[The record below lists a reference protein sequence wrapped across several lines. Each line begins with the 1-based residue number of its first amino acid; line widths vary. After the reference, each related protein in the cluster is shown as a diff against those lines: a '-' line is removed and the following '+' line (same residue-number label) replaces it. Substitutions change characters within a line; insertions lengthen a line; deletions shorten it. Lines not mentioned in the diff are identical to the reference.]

1 MLLKTSEKAPLS
13 CHLVSQ
19 FLEEAG
25 FPPGVVN
32 ILHGHGAV
40 AGHAIASHMGIRALS
55 FTGSVRTGRLIQQA
69 AALSN
74 FKHLTFELG
83 GKSPAVVFGDADV
96 PRAAREIAQ
105 SIMWHSG
112 QTCMASSRVYVHAS
126 VAGPFVAAF
135 KEAVAA
141 RKLGD
146 PTVPGVDNGPV
157 ADRAQ
162 YETVRAYI
170 AEGEKTGELAYAGE
184 TPPGVAAEDKEDKGS
199 SGSSN
204 LFVGPTIFLEQ
215 PGDAR
220 IMREE
225 VFGPVVCINTF
236 EGEGEGEVL
245 AAANDTEYGL
255 YASVYTQDVDRAM
268 RVARGLEAGMV
279 GVNCTSPTGAWDMPF
294 GGYKQ
299 SGTGRESLVG
309 SLDDWLEHKSVYV
322 KVAGGGGGASAA
334 GGTSIIGR

>member
-13 CHLVSQ
+13 CHLISQ
-19 FLEEAG
+19 FFEEAG
-25 FPPGVVN
+25 FPPGVINV
-32 ILHGHGAV
+32 IHGHGAV
-40 AGHAIASHMGIRALS
+40 AGHAIASHMEIRALS
-55 FTGSVRTGRLIQQA
+55 FTGSVRTGRLIQNA

-83 GKSPAVVFGDADV
+83 GKSPAVVFEDADV
-96 PRAAREIAQ
+96 ERAAREISH

-126 VAGPFVAAF
+126 VAEKFVAVF
-135 KEAVAA
+135 KDAVGN

-146 PTVPGVDNGPV
+146 PTTSGIDNGPV

-162 YETVRAYI
+162 YETVRGYI
-170 AEGEKTGELAYAGE
+170 TEGEKTGELVYSG
-184 TPPGVAAEDKEDKGS
+184 GS
-199 SGSSN
+199 SLPPAENNGA
-204 LFVGPTIFLEQ
+204 LFVGPTVFLQQ
-215 PGDAR
+215 PGDAK

-236 EGEGEGEVL
+236 ASEEDAL

-255 YASVYTQDVDRAM
+255 YASVYTQDIDRAL
-268 RVARGLEAGMV
+268 RFAKGFESGMI

-299 SGTGRESLVG
+299 SGVGRESLLG
-309 SLDDWLEHKSVYV
+309 SLDDWLEQKSVYI
-322 KVAGGGGGASAA
+322 KVEGLSNVSAM
-334 GGTSIIGR
+334 GKTSFIGR